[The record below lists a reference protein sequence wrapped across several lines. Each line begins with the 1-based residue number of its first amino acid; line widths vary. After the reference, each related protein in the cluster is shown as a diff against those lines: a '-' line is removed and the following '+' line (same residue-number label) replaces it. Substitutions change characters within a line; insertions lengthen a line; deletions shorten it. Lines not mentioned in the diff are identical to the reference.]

1 MKMYNEYFLKYS
13 RNSWVGSW
21 AKGKQFAA
29 LKHWGDPW
37 MKSCLGKAEHGLF
50 PSRKQ
55 MPDRQADSIQKE
67 QNRIQLV
74 SSLPS
79 VGVGTAC

>member
-1 MKMYNEYFLKYS
+1 
-13 RNSWVGSW
+13 
-21 AKGKQFAA
+21 
-29 LKHWGDPW
+29 